1 MKQPPGFVNSQ
12 LPHYVCKLD
21 KALYGLKQSPRA
33 WYSRLSVKLQD
44 FGFIPSRADISL
56 FVYDQGGV
64 CIYLL
69 VYVDDIIV
77 TSSSDRAVD
86 ELVTDLHR
94 EFALK
99 DLGALHYFLGIQVK
113 PHKQGDGVV
122 LSQSNYVAD
131 MLQRVGMLQCKPVTS
146 PMATTEKLSKA
157 IGNPLTSDEA
167 TKYRSIVGALQYLT
181 LTRLDISFAVNKVC
195 QFLQSPTN
203 DHWTAVKRILRYLKH
218 TSEDGLHI
226 SRSASMTV
234 TAYSNAD
241 WARSVDDRRSTSGFA
256 IFLGKNLV
264 SWSARKQQTV
274 SRSSIEAEY
283 KAMANATAELVWI
296 QSVLGE
302 LGISQSQAPILWCDN
317 LGATYLSANPVF
329 YARTKHIENDFHF
342 VRERVAR
349 RALEIRFVSSHDQL
363 ADGFTKPLNARQLQL
378 IKHNLNLRN
387 CD

>member
-1 MKQPPGFVNSQ
+1 
-12 LPHYVCKLD
+12 
-21 KALYGLKQSPRA
+21 
-33 WYSRLSVKLQD
+33 
-44 FGFIPSRADISL
+44 
-56 FVYDQGGV
+56 
-64 CIYLL
+64 
-69 VYVDDIIV
+69 
-77 TSSSDRAVD
+77 
-86 ELVTDLHR
+86 
-94 EFALK
+94 
-99 DLGALHYFLGIQVK
+99 
-113 PHKQGDGVV
+113 
-122 LSQSNYVAD
+122 

-195 QFLQSPTN
+195 QFLQSPTD
-203 DHWTAVKRILRYLKH
+203 DHWTAIKRILRYLKH
-218 TSEDGLHI
+218 TSKDGLHI

-256 IFLGKNLV
+256 VFLGKNLV

-274 SRSSIEAEY
+274 SRSSTEAEY

-329 YARTKHIENDFHF
+329 HARTKHIENDFHF